1 MIPENVEEHT
11 GGTMVLFKIISR
23 YSWDKMQAW
32 HKACPGPTVEH
43 VMAGTGIY
51 VLHLPPGCARGE
63 EAAA

>member
-1 MIPENVEEHT
+1 MIPETVEEHT

-23 YSWDKMQAW
+23 YSWDQMQAW
-32 HKACPGPTVEH
+32 HRACPGSTVEH

-51 VLHLPPGCARGE
+51 ILHLPAGCARGE